1 MSSSSWRKSP
11 CRESCLPGFWGG
23 SPACAQPVPR
33 VEVGPLRQ
41 PSPKAVAGR
50 PRCAARGDFEVY
62 VAEKSRLRRLQGL
75 VKRGQEF
82 NRVGNALLRTL
93 RRSTV
98 GLKTRNCG
106 PGRRLSGKVRIKDRK
121 GGWFRLTRTQKERG
135 WKGACRRRRA
145 AAARVSDSADS
156 LRAGGPVVLCYSDQ

>member
-11 CRESCLPGFWGG
+11 YRESCLPGFWGG
-23 SPACAQPVPR
+23 SPACARLVPR

-106 PGRRLSGKVRIKDRK
+106 PGRRLSGKVRVEDFFACLSRNT
-121 GGWFRLTRTQKERG
+121 LTLPTLPMLEKN
-135 WKGACRRRRA
+135 KA
-145 AAARVSDSADS
+145 
-156 LRAGGPVVLCYSDQ
+156 